1 MMDSDREGFV
11 SVDFGNEVY
20 IEKIVFRAA
29 NDIVAVEFP
38 KIEAELMRQ
47 LETILRE
54 AEQKEA
60 KVMNRSRLEGL
71 SVDTIARLKRV
82 MKQLFLHLQRI
93 LMLKIAQNLS
103 ERLTAQVTDLG
114 EKVVGAEEEKERL
127 EKEVK
132 DLREKLRDFSK
143 GIGES
148 ARKNDRQ
155 GDREEKA
162 ENLDYEKIG
171 VSVDGLIRQ
180 THQVTEMLTELCK
193 KYLQTKEENSR
204 LKEEGPV

>member
-1 MMDSDREGFV
+1 MMDSDRERFV
-11 SVDFGNEVY
+11 SVGFGNEAH
-20 IEKIVFRAA
+20 IERIVFRAA

-60 KVMNRSRLEGL
+60 KVMNHSRLEGL
-71 SVDTIARLKRV
+71 SVDTTARLKRV
-82 MKQLFLHLQRI
+82 MKQLFRHLQRI

-103 ERLTAQVTDLG
+103 ERLTAQVADLG
-114 EKVVGAEEEKERL
+114 EKVVDAEEEKERL
-127 EKEVK
+127 VKEVR
-132 DLREKLRDFSK
+132 DLREKLGDFSK

-148 ARKNDRQ
+148 AKKNDRK

-162 ENLDYEKIG
+162 ENLNYEKIG
-171 VSVDGLIRQ
+171 ISVDGLIRQ
-180 THQVTEMLTELCK
+180 THQVTEMLAELCK
-193 KYLQTKEENSR
+193 KYLQAKEENSR
-204 LKEEGPV
+204 LKEEGRV